1 MPALLR
7 EAGLTDAQVSYAGD
21 TAVAQQV
28 IDRTLSDLIRIALAV
43 VLVDFLLLVLFLRAL
58 VAPLFLI
65 VASVLALAA
74 SAGITVVIF
83 QRLFGV
89 QDIVYYVPFA
99 AAVLLVSLGS
109 DYNIFLVG
117 RVWDEARATP
127 LRQAVERGVP
137 RATRAISIA
146 ALALAA
152 SFALLG
158 LIDVVAFRQL
168 AVLLAVG
175 VLVDAFFVRSLL
187 VPSLITLFG
196 HASAW
201 PGRRARQ
208 SAERA

>member
-1 MPALLR
+1 M
-7 EAGLTDAQVSYAGD
+7 
-21 TAVAQQV
+21 
-28 IDRTLSDLIRIALAV
+28 V
-43 VLVDFLLLVLFLRAL
+43 VVDLLLLMIFLRAL
-58 VAPLFLI
+58 VAPLYLMA
-65 VASVLALAA
+65 ASVLALTA

-89 QDIVYYVPFA
+89 QDITYYVPFA

-117 RVWDEARATP
+117 RIWDEARLKP
-127 LRQAVERGVP
+127 LRQAVESGVP
-137 RATRAISIA
+137 RATRAISVA

-152 SFALLG
+152 SFGLLG
-158 LIDVVAFRQL
+158 LIEVVAFRQL

-196 HASAW
+196 RASAW
-201 PGRRARQ
+201 PGRREIRRGDLADYRARPTGV
-208 SAERA
+208 SGRPGAESLGQEADEGVGQPVA